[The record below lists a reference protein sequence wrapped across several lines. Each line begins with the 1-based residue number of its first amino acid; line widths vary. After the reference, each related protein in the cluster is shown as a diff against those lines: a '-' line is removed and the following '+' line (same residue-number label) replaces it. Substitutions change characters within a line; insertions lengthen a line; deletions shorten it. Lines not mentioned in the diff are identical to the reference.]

1 MSVHKNLAELLKVC
15 SVLPVLAVMPA
26 MADMPTPV
34 NNTVSGAN
42 VSGNTSGGY
51 NLKSLNTDLTI
62 QNSVF
67 TNNSSSG
74 NGTVAWATAR
84 HDLEVKKSE
93 FTGNVAAGIAGV
105 IGGGTEAG
113 MVTVSGSKFT
123 NNHAVYDG
131 GAIAAYAG
139 LSISDSVFD
148 GNTAQYDANDKGEYN
163 VPVVDSTPLGG
174 GALALGAVSNTT
186 IAAIDSTT
194 FKNNVSG
201 TNGGAIATRLAQN
214 SDGSKNSNT
223 AKLDV
228 AATFENN
235 SALKSGGA
243 IYNTFYSDNGMGK
256 GNGVTVTGV
265 FKNNTAGDKGG
276 AIYNDGTLD
285 KNGKGGVMTIT
296 DATFS
301 ENTAASAGA
310 IYNTG
315 ALNIIGATFENNSAK
330 SSAGAIQNSG
340 ENSLIYVEDTEFIG
354 NKSGGS
360 FGAMVSGTA
369 TQSTIIKDSEFK
381 NNSALDVGAL
391 GLYSDATLSD
401 VDFIENK
408 ALSAQNGYDGAGAV
422 FLGAESKIVMDD
434 VDFIRNTSAL
444 RGGAISTRSADLAN
458 NSAARLDILNSTF
471 VGNTAETTGGAF
483 DNYLYSS
490 KTDATAVY
498 MQTVQFTGNSAT
510 QGGAIYNHGD
520 ADKAGNVASMRLNNV
535 TFVGNQATDT
545 GGAIYNEAGAG
556 ITFQGINTFA
566 KNTAAKKPND
576 IYNDGLINIES
587 GTTSMAA
594 GVVGNG
600 TFTIS
605 KDATLNLVTGMISQ
619 DIINIDGTINASV
632 LNPEGSKGSKGSYAK
647 IFADKELNIGDSAK
661 LNLTVGSVGTYN
673 IFDGR
678 MSGIDIEVGD
688 TYKVSETQDGIVVAI
703 KPVEELAQDTG
714 LNTDTAAVV
723 IGLATTSSPT
733 AQRVSLAAQKAL
745 KRGDTV
751 QVEQELAKLNPDDK
765 PVAQSVSTSV
775 QSQVMTLA
783 TNRMSGA
790 TGTIGRAG
798 GDNANDVSGVWA
810 QGLFNKSK
818 LADQFH
824 GYTRGFA
831 IGADTTIG
839 KDWLLGA
846 GFAYNDSDVH
856 ASGRRTDIDGKTLF
870 VYGQYKPTNWFVNG
884 TLAYTM
890 SEYTES
896 VNPFGEYITSD
907 YDVDTYGAQLM
918 TGYDM
923 AYGFTPS
930 IGLRYMHVAQDAYTN
945 TVNSFDSVDTDYLTG
960 VAGLK
965 YAFTIQ
971 TNNALKFSPEFRAA
985 LTYDFINDDVNT
997 NVVIPGGMGSYQIA
1011 AERLSEFGGE
1021 FGIGLNMQYRG
1032 IDLSLVYDLAI
1043 HQDYTSQTGMIKLR
1057 SQF

>member
-26 MADMPTPV
+26 MAGTGITDTDDGGIFEYNDSSDMYTM
-34 NNTVSGAN
+34 SA
-42 VSGNTSGGY
+42 
-51 NLKSLNTDLTI
+51 
-62 QNSVF
+62 
-67 TNNSSSG
+67 
-74 NGTVAWATAR
+74 NGTVGGFSGYDASDRFEAAVIFVGAGKELSVSGGATIQDNKAQ
-84 HDLEVKKSE
+84 VGGAIAI
-93 FTGNVAAGIAGV
+93 TGNAAGATLN
-105 IGGGTEAG
+105 IGKD
-113 MVTVSGSKFT
+113 VKFL
-123 NNHAVYDG
+123 NNTALFDG
-131 GAIAAYAG
+131 GAIGNY
-139 LSISDSVFD
+139 
-148 GNTAQYDANDKGEYN
+148 GNTIVANGVLFQGNKAQLEPENNEN
-163 VPVVDSTPLGG
+163 QIGG
-174 GALALGAVSNTT
+174 GAMSLGSTSKTT
-186 IAAIDSTT
+186 MVDTDFIG
-194 FKNNVSG
+194 NESG
-201 TNGGAIATRLAQN
+201 YNGGAIGTRLAQTTAGGYNDN
-214 SDGSKNSNT
+214 SSAVLNITGGKFEGNKANGYKNSEG
-223 AKLDV
+223 KLV
-228 AATFENN
+228 AGN
-235 SALKSGGA
+235 GGA
-243 IYNTFYSDNGMGK
+243 IYNTFYSD
-256 GNGVTVTGV
+256 VTVD
-265 FKNNTAGDKGG
+265 NTHFEGNYAARNGG
-276 AIYNDGTLD
+276 AIYNDGTGD
-285 KNGKGGVMTIT
+285 KNGNGGVMTVNASEFEDNTAYYGGAIFNYAGKMDILGT
-296 DATFS
+296 ADKRVVFEDNTAYVGGAFADMQNVGSETVIKNALFEENRANADAGAAGFYGKVDV
-301 ENTAASAGA
+301 ENAIFRGNTAAISGDDVKADVANSDGGGA
-310 IYNTG
+310 I
-315 ALNIIGATFENNSAK
+315 L
-330 SSAGAIQNSG
+330 
-340 ENSLIYVEDTEFIG
+340 V
-354 NKSGGS
+354 GG
-360 FGAMVSGTA
+360 T
-369 TQSTIIKDSEFK
+369 
-381 NNSALDVGAL
+381 
-391 GLYSDATLSD
+391 SD
-401 VDFIENK
+401 V
-408 ALSAQNGYDGAGAV
+408 ALTNVQFANNESGA
-422 FLGAESKIVMDD
+422 
-434 VDFIRNTSAL
+434 
-444 RGGAISTRSADLAN
+444 RGGAIS
-458 NSAARLDILNSTF
+458 ARHGVGYELDIDTATF
-471 VGNTAETTGGAF
+471 TANKSGNFGGGIANVYGGTVNMQNVNF
-483 DNYLYSS
+483 ASNY
-490 KTDATAVY
+490 ATKA
-498 MQTVQFTGNSAT
+498 
-510 QGGAIYNHGD
+510 GGAIYNGKD
-520 ADKAGNVASMRLNNV
+520 MNYGVPGGVMSTNNGVLNINGTNSFIGNAAGEK
-535 TFVGNQATDT
+535 
-545 GGAIYNEAGAG
+545 GGAIYNDAGG
-556 ITFQGINTFA
+556 KIYFEGINTFA
-566 KNTAAKKPND
+566 KNTAAGKPND

-594 GVVGNG
+594 GVVGDG

-605 KDATLNLVTGMISQ
+605 KGATLNLGTGMISQ

-632 LNPEGSKGSKGSYAK
+632 LNPERSYAK
-647 IFADKELNIGDSAK
+647 IFADKELNIGDDAK
-661 LNLTVGSVGTYN
+661 LNLTVGSVGTYDVFN
-673 IFDGR
+673 GR
-678 MSGIDIEVGD
+678 LSGIDIDIDVGD

-733 AQRVSLAAQKAL
+733 AQRVSLAAQNAL

>member
-1 MSVHKNLAELLKVC
+1 MAVHKNLTDLLKVC
-15 SVLPVLAVMPA
+15 SVLPVLATLPA
-26 MADMPTPV
+26 MADDYIKQDEIELSGV
-34 NNTVSGAN
+34 NNVVDTGVSGIDASVGGGKN
-42 VSGNTSGGY
+42 FSVMWVKNGVTTVDSG
-51 NLKSLNTDLTI
+51 LH
-62 QNSVF
+62 F
-67 TNNSSSG
+67 TNNKADSG
-74 NGTVAWATAR
+74 VFSTSA
-84 HDLEVKKSE
+84 KSNPKSKLILNPRILFE
-93 FTGNVAAGIAGV
+93 NNVANYDGAAVANFGLMTADGV
-105 IGGGTEAG
+105 TFKKNITQIDNVNDATPMGGGAVALGAESETIIKNSIFEQNE
-113 MVTVSGSKFT
+113 SKY
-123 NNHAVYDG
+123 HG
-131 GAIAAYAG
+131 GAIAMRGVTDGDNSAADLDIFDSTFIGNIAAEKGGAIY
-139 LSISDSVFD
+139 STFYDSVTEKESVYIQGSEFSANNAKNGGAVYNEGTPDRVGNKASMKIVDSKFTANSATDEGGAIFNKGNMTVVGSSFANNNVVD
-148 GNTAQYDANDKGEYN
+148 GFGGAIKNNGQMTIENSVFEDNIAYSNGAVSTSGKTGSTKISGVTFKDNSALADGGALGLYLDATVTDTVFEDNKSAFGVEVAGTKYDAAKDAN
-163 VPVVDSTPLGG
+163 GG
-174 GALALGAVSNTT
+174 GALMIGQKATATLKNVKFIDNETGATGG
-186 IAAIDSTT
+186 AIHARHHKKDNAYLNLDGAE
-194 FKNNVSG
+194 FIDNEAKI
-201 TNGGAIATRLAQN
+201 NGGAIATIYDGEVNINNAQFV
-214 SDGSKNSNT
+214 S
-223 AKLDV
+223 
-228 AATFENN
+228 N
-235 SALKSGGA
+235 SATKNGGA
-243 IYNTFYSDNGMGK
+243 IYNGVDMNYGSSDGTGSLSTDHGTVNFTGENVFR
-256 GNGVTVTGV
+256 GNV
-265 FKNNTAGDKGG
+265 AGINGG
-276 AIYNDGTLD
+276 AIYNDAG
-285 KNGKGGVMTIT
+285 GK
-296 DATFS
+296 
-301 ENTAASAGA
+301 
-310 IYNTG
+310 IYFEGSN
-315 ALNIIGATFENNSAK
+315 TFE
-330 SSAGAIQNSG
+330 
-340 ENSLIYVEDTEFIG
+340 
-354 NKSGGS
+354 
-360 FGAMVSGTA
+360 
-369 TQSTIIKDSEFK
+369 
-381 NNSALDVGAL
+381 
-391 GLYSDATLSD
+391 
-401 VDFIENK
+401 
-408 ALSAQNGYDGAGAV
+408 
-422 FLGAESKIVMDD
+422 
-434 VDFIRNTSAL
+434 
-444 RGGAISTRSADLAN
+444 
-458 NSAARLDILNSTF
+458 
-471 VGNTAETTGGAF
+471 
-483 DNYLYSS
+483 
-490 KTDATAVY
+490 
-498 MQTVQFTGNSAT
+498 
-510 QGGAIYNHGD
+510 
-520 ADKAGNVASMRLNNV
+520 
-535 TFVGNQATDT
+535 
-545 GGAIYNEAGAG
+545 
-556 ITFQGINTFA
+556 
-566 KNTAAKKPND
+566 KNTAAGKPND
-576 IYNDGLINIES
+576 IYNDGLINIKS

-594 GVVGNG
+594 GVKGDG
-600 TFTIS
+600 TFS
-605 KDATLNLVTGMISQ
+605 LAKGATLDLGVAQIRQ
-619 DIINIDGTINASV
+619 DIINIDGIVNASV
-632 LNPEGSKGSKGSYAK
+632 LNPKDSEGLRGSYATIVAK
-647 IFADKELNIGDSAK
+647 SELNVADTAK
-661 LNLTVGSVGTYN
+661 LNLTVGSVGTYD
-673 IFDGR
+673 IFGGR

-733 AQRVSLAAQKAL
+733 AQRVSLAAQNAL

>member
-1 MSVHKNLAELLKVC
+1 MFVHKNLAELLKVC

-26 MADMPTPV
+26 MADMP
-34 NNTVSGAN
+34 N
-42 VSGNTSGGY
+42 VSGNAWVFGDLNLDYDVAHMSAIGGRLIIKSSAKDGRVNDFPKYNVVGRSVKLSGTADASTDIYVGPVNMTLRELADDDAFAY
-51 NLKSLNTDLTI
+51 NYQDYGKNDNPNWEGDTLDSDELSSIDIDIAKQNGIVWDDSAQQIMQKNNWTNDAWLPAAVAMEKFASRDNNANAGSLDIDFVNMTVDGATI
-62 QNSVF
+62 EADEISMKNSSMLVVKQNVPDDIRGGVGEHNASDGKTTIVANDF
-67 TNNSSSG
+67 NVKNNSRLVIKAGAELDLSG
-74 NGTVAWATAR
+74 
-84 HDLEVKKSE
+84 
-93 FTGNVAAGIAGV
+93 AG
-105 IGGGTEAG
+105 
-113 MVTVSGSKFT
+113 
-123 NNHAVYDG
+123 
-131 GAIAAYAG
+131 
-139 LSISDSVFD
+139 
-148 GNTAQYDANDKGEYN
+148 
-163 VPVVDSTPLGG
+163 
-174 GALALGAVSNTT
+174 
-186 IAAIDSTT
+186 
-194 FKNNVSG
+194 
-201 TNGGAIATRLAQN
+201 
-214 SDGSKNSNT
+214 
-223 AKLDV
+223 DV
-228 AATFENN
+228 EFENN
-235 SALKSGGA
+235 VLDAENGGA
-243 IYNTFYSDNGMGK
+243 IYNEGK
-256 GNGVTVTGV
+256 LTLKDAD
-265 FKNNTAGDKGG
+265 FEKNSA
-276 AIYNDGTLD
+276 
-285 KNGKGGVMTIT
+285 
-296 DATFS
+296 S
-301 ENTAASAGA
+301 SAGA

-605 KDATLNLVTGMISQ
+605 KDATLNLGTGMIRQ

-632 LNPEGSKGSKGSYAK
+632 LNPERSYAK
-647 IFADKELNIGDSAK
+647 IFADKELNIGDTAK
-661 LNLTVGSVGTYN
+661 LNLTVGSVGTYDVFN
-673 IFDGR
+673 GR
-678 MSGIDIEVGD
+678 LSGIDIDIDVGD

-733 AQRVSLAAQKAL
+733 AQRVSLAAQNAL
-745 KRGDTV
+745 KRGDIV

-790 TGTIGRAG
+790 TGAIGRAG

-930 IGLRYMHVAQDAYTN
+930 IGVRYMHVAQDAYTN